1 MLVLWLTEVFNYEGL
16 YLAEVL
22 PALILAIFSMTLILL
37 LRSLHPWQSAAGSKR
52 SETARRGILLRL
64 VIQEGQ
70 EGNQGKMG
78 GPLCTH
84 VAWTDEKLETL
95 SQIALEDLSIDAEAK
110 TRGIRKIAQA
120 ALSQRL
126 ALK

>member
-1 MLVLWLTEVFNYEGL
+1 M
-16 YLAEVL
+16 
-22 PALILAIFSMTLILL
+22 
-37 LRSLHPWQSAAGSKR
+37 
-52 SETARRGILLRL
+52 RL

-84 VAWTDEKLETL
+84 VVWTDAKLETL

-120 ALSQRL
+120 ALSQTL

>member
-1 MLVLWLTEVFNYEGL
+1 
-16 YLAEVL
+16 
-22 PALILAIFSMTLILL
+22 
-37 LRSLHPWQSAAGSKR
+37 
-52 SETARRGILLRL
+52 
-64 VIQEGQ
+64 
-70 EGNQGKMG
+70 MG
-78 GPLCTH
+78 GPLCSH

-126 ALK
+126 ALKWHNMFVTVLDKYFHLKLMASTRKLVSVYCDSSYSWL